1 MPAANFQS
9 VNADGWSVTYAS
21 PPTFNPLGSP
31 EAVTV
36 TRSGYDTSGAVVAVV
51 DDLICMS
58 RIRLP
63 YPNQASLSADQVA
76 LSDFIY
82 AGETISGSPVNNS
95 ARAYPKPVSMWLNH
109 DREVA
114 KASTHTLR
122 LAVAHGYARNGK
134 PVAAVKFIVSDGTT
148 TVEQLVSA
156 MSLKAYTASGM
167 SVPHYAAA
175 MDLSTLAQGAL
186 LTVDAIIYP
195 WVGVPFQIS
204 VDADAYPSVN
214 LTTLRLL
221 NDRTGAYGTAYAY
234 VDATLGN
241 NGTAVTSSNPATAA
255 AAPYATIA
263 AAATAIT
270 AYNSANFG
278 RSTDAGG
285 GIIRLVEG
293 VHTHASSFKTS
304 GASLSIPLVIEAAD
318 LSKTATTVLQDNTTG
333 VTNGTPVMLK
343 LKGLTL
349 RKQGASITFIDSSS
363 GSSGRLICEDCIWDL
378 NGKSS
383 YAAWVYR
390 VGIFTQI
397 NCSGY
402 AGQPAAFGTSYK
414 TSIAIG
420 CANCTA
426 DSTYHVVGCK
436 GGGLQAKSA
445 SGSMPATA
453 GMFLGWSTCYA
464 SSGGNRIVGI
474 DVPQGARGCAVV
486 GCTFESWGTHN
497 AAVMQMAA
505 DNNTMAVE
513 NCIVMGNTI
522 IGDRANLLYL
532 ETGNAEKSGFIKF
545 NVFRN
550 MNIKSDVF
558 ASNGADIGNWSARYK
573 AGWSHNYAP
582 QYASNGAGYSATQW
596 LGEIPSLGE
605 IVGGMPNYTADRSH
619 DGDNTGLGDYAP
631 LAGSSIPL
639 IPAGKAPWPFDFKG
653 QAIANDGTARIGA
666 VQASASGITGS
677 ASGSIGL
684 TGAGQAA
691 VAVKASASGAVPLS
705 GTSSAAVR
713 VSGDGATSGAGAIA
727 LGGAAEGH
735 VAVAGTAGGL
745 LPLSGTASAA
755 LKVSGAAA
763 TQIAFG
769 GNASSGTGSP
779 VSGDA
784 SGVLALSGGA
794 VGALGVKGIAS
805 GLVSLGGAAAGAV
818 SIEANAAG
826 ELDLFGATIAGALSR
841 GIANGGLTLAGMAL
855 AGVKVKGHADGAIEI
870 TGGAS
875 SVPIVDWDELLGN
888 HLPTP
893 FLADARPSIFW
904 VAA

>member
-1 MPAANFQS
+1 VPAANFQS
-9 VNADGWSVTYAS
+9 VNADGWSVTYAI
-21 PPTFNPLGSP
+21 PPTFDQVGSP

-109 DREVA
+109 DREAA
-114 KASTHTLR
+114 KASTHTVR

-134 PVAAVKFIVSDGTT
+134 PVAAVKFLVSDGTT

-156 MSLKAYTASGM
+156 LSLKAYAASGM

-221 NDRTGAYGTAYAY
+221 NDRTGAYGTAYAF

-304 GASLSIPLVIEAAD
+304 GASVSIPLVIEAAD

-464 SSGGNRIVGI
+464 SSGGNRIVGN

-605 IVGGMPNYTADRSH
+605 VVGGTPNYTADRSH

-666 VQASASGITGS
+666 VQMLSAPTGISGTGS
-677 ASGSIGL
+677 ADASVGATGSG
-684 TGAGQAA
+684 T
-691 VAVKASASGAVPLS
+691 VKVSGSGAVQSDATAS
-705 GTSSAAVR
+705 GVGSVG
-713 VSGDGATSGAGAIA
+713 VSGAGAA
-727 LGGAAEGH
+727 SADTAAGGAGQVSIVGAGQGEADVTLAGGG
-735 VAVAGTAGGL
+735 AVAIVGSGDADVTVAAVGSGPSEGGVIGTGQASVSASVVS
-745 LPLSGTASAA
+745 SG
-755 LKVSGAAA
+755 KVS
-763 TQIAFG
+763 I
-769 GNASSGTGSP
+769 SGTG
-779 VSGDA
+779 A
-784 SGVLALSGGA
+784 ALAVL
-794 VGALGVKGIAS
+794 
-805 GLVSLGGAAAGAV
+805 AAAGAGAV
-818 SIEANAAG
+818 NVAG
-826 ELDLFGATIAGALSR
+826 
-841 GIANGGLTLAGMAL
+841 
-855 AGVKVKGHADGAIEI
+855 
-870 TGGAS
+870 TGGAAV
-875 SVPIVDWDELLGN
+875 SVDAAGQGN
-888 HLPTP
+888 AGAEEGTAPVSGPGQYTKVIQLTK
-893 FLADARPSIFW
+893 SITG
-904 VAA
+904 VRAL

>member
-1 MPAANFQS
+1 VPAANFQS

-21 PPTFNPLGSP
+21 PPTFNPVGSP

-95 ARAYPKPVSMWLNH
+95 TRVYPKPVSMWLNH

-134 PVAAVKFIVSDGTT
+134 PVAAVKFLVSDGTT

-156 MSLKAYTASGM
+156 LSLKAYTASGM

-175 MDLSTLAQGAL
+175 MDLSTLTQGAL

-293 VHTHASSFKTS
+293 VHTHSGSFKTS
-304 GASLSIPLVIEAAD
+304 GASVSIPLVIEAAD

-464 SSGGNRIVGI
+464 SSGGNRIVGN

-605 IVGGMPNYTADRSH
+605 VVGGTPNYTADRSH

-666 VQASASGITGS
+666 VQMLSAPTGISGTGS
-677 ASGSIGL
+677 ADASVGATGSG
-684 TGAGQAA
+684 T
-691 VAVKASASGAVPLS
+691 VKVSGSGAVQSDATAS
-705 GTSSAAVR
+705 GVGSVG
-713 VSGDGATSGAGAIA
+713 VSGAGAA
-727 LGGAAEGH
+727 SADTAAGGAGQVSIVGAGQGEADVTLAGGG
-735 VAVAGTAGGL
+735 AVAIVGSGDADVTVAAVGSGPSEGGVIGTGQASVSASVVS
-745 LPLSGTASAA
+745 SG
-755 LKVSGAAA
+755 KVS
-763 TQIAFG
+763 I
-769 GNASSGTGSP
+769 SGTG
-779 VSGDA
+779 A
-784 SGVLALSGGA
+784 ALAVL
-794 VGALGVKGIAS
+794 
-805 GLVSLGGAAAGAV
+805 AAAGAGAV
-818 SIEANAAG
+818 NVAG
-826 ELDLFGATIAGALSR
+826 
-841 GIANGGLTLAGMAL
+841 
-855 AGVKVKGHADGAIEI
+855 
-870 TGGAS
+870 TGGAAV
-875 SVPIVDWDELLGN
+875 SVDAAGQGN
-888 HLPTP
+888 AGAEEGTAPVSGPGQYTKVIQLTK
-893 FLADARPSIFW
+893 SITG
-904 VAA
+904 VRAL